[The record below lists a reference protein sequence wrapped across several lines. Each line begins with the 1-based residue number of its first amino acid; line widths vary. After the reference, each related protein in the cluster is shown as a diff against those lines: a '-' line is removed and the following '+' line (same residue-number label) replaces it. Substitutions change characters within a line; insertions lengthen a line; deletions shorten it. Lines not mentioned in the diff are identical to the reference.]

1 MNTPANIFFKNLTV
15 VLLIVTGMALS
26 GAQAVAQTTEVTQ
39 EEIRDMMEN
48 RTVLVVQ
55 RETETIGS
63 PYLYEGFRTG
73 KITLHNGRQTE
84 ELSMNFNI
92 YENRVEYAD
101 GSTILAIPSDG
112 IEEFT
117 FTSNGESLTFKKG
130 FSAGGLDPDEFVLV
144 LSEGDVTALY
154 KYEKN
159 FQEAVATYGT
169 AVQRDEY
176 IDNTRLYIHTNGE
189 TDRMRRVNERNLIRT
204 LNSHQDEMRSY
215 FESQNLN
222 VDSPRDLRRFFN
234 HYNQLAG

>member
-1 MNTPANIFFKNLTV
+1 MKKITAI
-15 VLLIVTGMALS
+15 LLIVS
-26 GAQAVAQTTEVTQ
+26 GIVLYGSSVHAQTTDVTQ
-39 EEIRDMMEN
+39 EEIQEMMEN
-48 RTVLVVQ
+48 RSLIVVQ
-55 RETETIGS
+55 QETETIGS

-73 KITLHNGRQTE
+73 RVTLHNGRQTE

-101 GSTILAIPSDG
+101 NSTILAIPSEG
-112 IEEFT
+112 IQQFT

-130 FSAGGLDPDEFVLV
+130 FSASGLDPDEFVLV

-176 IDNTRLYIHTNGE
+176 IDNTRFYTHSNGE
-189 TDRMRRVNERNLIRT
+189 TDRMRRVNERNLIRA
-204 LNSHQDEMRSY
+204 LNSHQDEMRSF

-222 VDSPRDLRRFFN
+222 PDSPQDLRRFFN

>member
-1 MNTPANIFFKNLTV
+1 MKLTL
-15 VLLIVTGMALS
+15 VLLIIAGSVLFS
-26 GAQAVAQTTEVTQ
+26 NQVRAQTTKVTQ
-39 EEIRDMMEN
+39 EEMMDMMEN
-48 RTVLVVQ
+48 RSIIVVQ

-73 KITLHNGRQTE
+73 RVTLHNGRQTE

-130 FSAGGLDPDEFVLV
+130 FSAGGLDPDEFVMV

-176 IDNTRLYIHTNGE
+176 IDNTRFYIHTNGE
-189 TDRMRRVNERNLIRT
+189 TDRMRRVNERNLIRA
-204 LNSHQDEMRSY
+204 LNSHQDEMRSF

-222 VDSPRDLRRFFN
+222 PDSPQDLRRFFN